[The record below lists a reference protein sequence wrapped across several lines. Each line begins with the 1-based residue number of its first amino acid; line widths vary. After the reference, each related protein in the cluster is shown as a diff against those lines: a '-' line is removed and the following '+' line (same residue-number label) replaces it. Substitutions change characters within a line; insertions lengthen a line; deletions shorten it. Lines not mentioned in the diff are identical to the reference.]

1 MIIQFNKNQDNEMI
15 WNTVINI
22 NLNMIQ
28 RLTTNDLLRQL
39 YQLKILVSCLFKFKK
54 IAQGQTITCKKNLK
68 KR

>member
-22 NLNMIQ
+22 NLNMIL

-39 YQLKILVSCLFKFKK
+39 YKLKILVSCLLKFKK
-54 IAQGQTITCKKNLK
+54 IVQGQTITCNKYFK
-68 KR
+68 